1 MKLCWPI
8 VTLIID
14 FNYKVLSV
22 TLSEI
27 FMLHFNLRFASL
39 RSFER
44 VQPILSVCLASLN
57 LMTLLETYNS
67 VNALLAKEVIISC
80 RGSKCRKACSSND
93 PTRRTCCSTRRSG
106 SGSFAEKTERIAH

>member
-14 FNYKVLSV
+14 FNYKVLPV

-44 VQPILSVCLASLN
+44 PANPERVLSQ
-57 LMTLLETYNS
+57 LE
-67 VNALLAKEVIISC
+67 
-80 RGSKCRKACSSND
+80 SND
-93 PTRRTCCSTRRSG
+93 TARDLQLCERTAR
-106 SGSFAEKTERIAH
+106 

>member
-14 FNYKVLSV
+14 FNYKVLPV

-57 LMTLLETYNS
+57 PMTLLETYNS
-67 VNALLAKEVIISC
+67 VNALLAEEAITWEDFLQRVKVLKGLLVE
-80 RGSKCRKACSSND
+80 
-93 PTRRTCCSTRRSG
+93 RSD
-106 SGSFAEKTERIAH
+106 